1 MARKAEQENE
11 MFSGTVTET
20 EAMQLIMNSE
30 NPADAKLGI
39 TIIGKFKIE
48 KGEKVTISP
57 NVPTEVTLAYWQA
70 VHRHPDTGQPTTEQ
84 VLNYVLIDGVK
95 TLVK

>member
-1 MARKAEQENE
+1 MARKTDETNLLESVSEEQAIE
-11 MFSGTVTET
+11 MV
-20 EAMQLIMNSE
+20 LNSE
-30 NPADAKLGI
+30 NPIECKLGI

-57 NVPTEVTLAYWQA
+57 NVSTEVTLAYWQA
-70 VHRHPDTGQPTTEQ
+70 IHRHPDTGQPTTEQ